1 MKGADFPVSIDPN
14 DHLAH
19 HNILLKPPGFTNC
32 QCLRTSNHLNIIKG
46 TKGVIDETD
55 VISRG
60 KADLK
65 HCKGC
70 CDRVVV
76 NCQRNWVALM
86 NWVHSYQ
93 VSLFTE
99 KISLLKKCIQPS
111 AWRRASWS
119 GKVQQGRQRYRRPPG
134 FPHGRSHAGPAEL
147 STPCITSSKS
157 EPFRFNFSKPFPQR
171 WCKDFPGRG
180 TDSLSNTVQVFC
192 KQVNINCPNAIFQIF
207 WQN

>member
-1 MKGADFPVSIDPN
+1 MKGADFPVCIDPN

-46 TKGVIDETD
+46 TKGNSIL
-55 VISRG
+55 RRNR
-60 KADLK
+60 KAYLK

-70 CDRVVV
+70 CDGVVV

-99 KISLLKKCIQPS
+99 KL
-111 AWRRASWS
+111 
-119 GKVQQGRQRYRRPPG
+119 
-134 FPHGRSHAGPAEL
+134 
-147 STPCITSSKS
+147 
-157 EPFRFNFSKPFPQR
+157 RFF
-171 WCKDFPGRG
+171 
-180 TDSLSNTVQVFC
+180 
-192 KQVNINCPNAIFQIF
+192 
-207 WQN
+207 

>member
-1 MKGADFPVSIDPN
+1 MMFIWKVAAEDEAIPIILQAEKIPKSFPCEEYVIKAQV
-14 DHLAH
+14 LA
-19 HNILLKPPGFTNC
+19 G
-32 QCLRTSNHLNIIKG
+32 G
-46 TKGVIDETD
+46 
-55 VISRG
+55 RG
-60 KADLK
+60 
-65 HCKGC
+65 KGC
-70 CDRVVV
+70 CDGVVV

>member
-1 MKGADFPVSIDPN
+1 MTATFKIVTSKLNFKVLYKNILKFYLPCQMKGADFPVCIDPN

-46 TKGVIDETD
+46 TKGIIEETNS
-55 VISRG
+55 ILRG

-70 CDRVVV
+70 CDGVVV

-99 KISLLKKCIQPS
+99 KL
-111 AWRRASWS
+111 
-119 GKVQQGRQRYRRPPG
+119 
-134 FPHGRSHAGPAEL
+134 
-147 STPCITSSKS
+147 
-157 EPFRFNFSKPFPQR
+157 RFF
-171 WCKDFPGRG
+171 
-180 TDSLSNTVQVFC
+180 
-192 KQVNINCPNAIFQIF
+192 
-207 WQN
+207 